1 MLLAPLLLSL
11 AAPVQGQDSSAP
23 AKPKWSTS
31 ISSFWI
37 EPPHQSGYLSAIL
50 YADNGPLHLEARWA
64 YEGRDTGSLSVGKS
78 IPIEGDI
85 SGSITP
91 MIGFAAGDSQ
101 GVVPALSLEL
111 NWEKLRFSTNAE
123 YLFGTDSDT
132 SDFFYS
138 WSELGWEASERLTLG
153 LVGQR
158 TNIFDEALTID
169 RGLFFGVKS
178 GRTLFTAYVFNPDL
192 DHPYWMVSIGA
203 GF

>member
-1 MLLAPLLLSL
+1 MLFAPVLLSL
-11 AAPVQGQDSSAP
+11 AAPVQDHSSAAP

-37 EPPHQSGYLSAIL
+37 EPPHDSGYLSAIL
-50 YADNGPLHLEARWA
+50 YADQGPLHLEARWA
-64 YEGRDTGSLSVGKS
+64 YEGRDTGSLSVGKR
-78 IPIEGDI
+78 IPVEGEI

-91 MIGFAAGDSQ
+91 MIGFAGGDSQ
-101 GVVPALSLEL
+101 GVVPAVSLEL
-111 NWEKLRFSTNAE
+111 DWKQLSFSTNAE

-138 WSELGWEASERLTLG
+138 WSELGWAASERLTLG

-158 TNIFDEALTID
+158 TNLFDEQLTID
-169 RGLFFGVKS
+169 RGFFVGVKT
-178 GRTLFTAYVFNPDL
+178 GRTTFTAYVFNPDL
-192 DHPYWMVSIGA
+192 DDPYWTIAIGA